1 MEPRI
6 QFARCSDGVS
16 IAYYE
21 IGDGVP
27 LIHTPGSVT
36 NLQTE
41 WQNPGRRRWYE
52 RLAASFR
59 VIRYDRRGTGL
70 SDRDVVDYSV
80 EALERDIEAVAN
92 QARLQQCAVWG
103 SGYSGPAAMAFTAHH
118 PQRVSRLI
126 LYGTD
131 AKGGGAVEARDS
143 TNEYLLE
150 QDWALFSEIWTRQTY
165 EWRDAEQVRAEAAR
179 MRESISPEVMRLFLD
194 ARRTTDVF
202 ETLPQI
208 RCPTLV
214 VYRPQWANRRDVSA
228 PNVDLVRAT
237 AQAIPSARMVALEG
251 TDPSPYAADA
261 DALLKILEEF
271 VLDRE
276 SATRPSTSASTD
288 VVAGIRSGTAII
300 LFADVVDSTGL
311 TERMGDEAFRAK
323 SRDLDGKL
331 RAVIK
336 ASGGTAI
343 EGKVLGDGVMAVFG
357 SARQAVECALRC
369 NAVTEG
375 SGLQL
380 HLGVHAGDVINEGS
394 NVFGGAV
401 NVAAR
406 IAGESA
412 PGEVLVSDVVRAL
425 ARTSTAASFEDRGEV
440 ALKGVAEAQR
450 IFAVRPR

>member
-1 MEPRI
+1 MTEPPI

-36 NLQTE
+36 NLRTE

-131 AKGGGAVEARDS
+131 AKGGGVVEARDS

-150 QDWALFSEIWTRQTY
+150 HDWALFSEIWTRQTY

-179 MRESISPEVMRLFLD
+179 VRESISPEVMRLFLD

-214 VYRPQWANRRDVSA
+214 VYRPQWANRSDIIAPDVE
-228 PNVDLVRAT
+228 LVRAT
-237 AQAIPSARMVALEG
+237 AQAIPGARLV
-251 TDPSPYAADA
+251 
-261 DALLKILEEF
+261 
-271 VLDRE
+271 
-276 SATRPSTSASTD
+276 
-288 VVAGIRSGTAII
+288 
-300 LFADVVDSTGL
+300 
-311 TERMGDEAFRAK
+311 
-323 SRDLDGKL
+323 
-331 RAVIK
+331 
-336 ASGGTAI
+336 
-343 EGKVLGDGVMAVFG
+343 
-357 SARQAVECALRC
+357 AVECALRC
-369 NAVTEG
+369 NEATDG

-406 IAGESA
+406 IAGGVGAGGGAGVGRGASA
-412 PGEVLVSDVVRAL
+412 GADVHRRDVRGS
-425 ARTSTAASFEDRGEV
+425 RRDR
-440 ALKGVAEAQR
+440 AEG
-450 IFAVRPR
+450 